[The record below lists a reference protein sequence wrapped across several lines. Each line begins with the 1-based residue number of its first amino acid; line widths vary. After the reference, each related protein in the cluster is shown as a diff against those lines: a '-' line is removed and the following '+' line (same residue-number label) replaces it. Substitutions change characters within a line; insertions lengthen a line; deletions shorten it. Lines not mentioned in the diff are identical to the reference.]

1 MPKRKFRQFH
11 RPKGMHDILP
21 DEWPYWGKIYKTLS
35 KLSEDYGFSRID
47 TPILEETDLYIR
59 STGEGTDIV
68 EKQMYNLKTK
78 GGDYLTLRPEGTPGI
93 VRAYIENGMI
103 GMSQPVKLYYVGP
116 FFRYE
121 APQHGRYREFHQWG
135 LEAIGGRSP
144 VLDAQIIFV
153 FYIFLKELGIKNLSI
168 QINSIGCKECRPGYR
183 RALVA
188 YYKYKKAKLCSDCR
202 RRLSINPLRLLDC
215 KNPSCQNLVREA
227 PQVLDYLCDDCKS
240 HFKNVLEFL
249 DELELPYFLNPHLV
263 RGLDYYTKTVFE
275 ILPEEGKDLRQ
286 SALAAGGRFDN
297 LVEFLGGKP
306 TPAVGGALGIE
317 RVISLMKTRNIKAE
331 KEKKN
336 QIFFAQLGDLAK
348 KKSLK
353 IIEKLRKSGFSVISA
368 LSKDSIKSQLKIA
381 NKYEVDFSLILGH
394 KEALEEKIIIR
405 DMNTGIQEVVKLN
418 DLAKKLRQKM
428 RRRKRV

>member
-1 MPKRKFRQFH
+1 
-11 RPKGMHDILP
+11 MHDILP
-21 DEWPYWGKIYKTLS
+21 DQWPYWEKIYKTLS
-35 KLSEDYGFSRID
+35 KLSEDYGFSRIE

-59 STGEGTDIV
+59 STGESTDIV

-78 GGDYLTLRPEGTPGI
+78 GGDYLSLRPEGTPGI
-93 VRAYIENGMI
+93 IRAYIENGMV
-103 GMSQPVKLYYVGP
+103 SLPQPVKLYYVGP

-121 APQHGRYREFHQWG
+121 SPQYGRYREFYQWG
-135 LEAIGGRSP
+135 LEAIGGKSP
-144 VLDAQIIFV
+144 VLDVEIIFI
-153 FYIFLKELGIKNLSI
+153 FYTFLKELGIRNLSI
-168 QINSIGCKECRPGYR
+168 QINSIGCRECRPGYR

-188 YYKYKKAKLCSDCR
+188 YYKYKKEKLCSDCK
-202 RRLSINPLRLLDC
+202 RRLSMNPLRLLDC
-215 KNPSCQNLVREA
+215 KNPSCQNLAQQA
-227 PQVLDYLCDDCKS
+227 PQVLDYLCEDCKS

-275 ILPEEGKDLRQ
+275 ILPEDSKELRQ

-317 RVISLMKTRNIKAE
+317 RVISLMKSKDIKVE

-353 IIEKLRKSGFSVISA
+353 IIEKLRKSGFNIISA
-368 LSKDSIKSQLKIA
+368 LSKDSLKSQLKIA
-381 NKYEVDFSLILGH
+381 DKHKVNFSLILGH
-394 KEALEEKIIIR
+394 QEALEEKIIIR
-405 DMNTGIQEVVKLN
+405 DMKTGVQEIVKWE
-418 DLAKKLRQKM
+418 DLVKKLRQKI
-428 RRRKRV
+428 REKKV